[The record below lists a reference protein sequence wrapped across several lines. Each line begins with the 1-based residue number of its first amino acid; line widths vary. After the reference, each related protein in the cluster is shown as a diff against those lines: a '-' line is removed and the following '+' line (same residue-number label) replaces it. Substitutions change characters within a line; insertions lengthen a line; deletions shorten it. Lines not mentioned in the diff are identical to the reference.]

1 MGWNIVQGDSV
12 GAWVAQQTTGS
23 YHYNATAIGL
33 EREGQVVAGVIYESF
48 MDTTITCHIAVAGRM
63 TKTFIAALFNY
74 QFIGCNV

>member
-33 EREGQVVAGVIYESF
+33 EREGQVVAGVIYEK
-48 MDTTITCHIAVAGRM
+48 IGRH
-63 TKTFIAALFNY
+63 TSEL
-74 QFIGCNV
+74 QSQR